1 MKEVK
6 DYLLTIGID
15 VAIMIAGL
23 VGALVM
29 ISKKSAF
36 NIKTTI
42 FGVLTGMLSANYLTE
57 LVISLLKL
65 ESNVKYGIAFILGY
79 LGLKGVENLMNKL
92 HKSVKTND

>member
-6 DYLLTIGID
+6 DFLLTIGID
-15 VAIMIAGL
+15 IAVMIAGL

-42 FGVLTGMLSANYLTE
+42 VGVITGMLSANYLTE
-57 LVISLLKL
+57 LV
-65 ESNVKYGIAFILGY
+65 SNLMNLQSGSKYGIAFILGY
-79 LGLKGVENLMNKL
+79 LGLKGVENVMNKL
-92 HKSVKTND
+92 HKTIKTND

>member
-6 DYLLTIGID
+6 DFLMTIGID
-15 VAIMIAGL
+15 IAILIAGL

-42 FGVLTGMLSANYLTE
+42 FGVITGMLSANYLTE
-57 LVISLLKL
+57 LVVSLLNL
-65 ESNVKYGIAFILGY
+65 QSSTKYGIAFILGY
-79 LGLKGVENLMNKL
+79 LGLKGVENVMNKL
-92 HKSVKTND
+92 HKTVDKND

>member
-6 DYLLTIGID
+6 DFLLTIGID
-15 VAIMIAGL
+15 IAVMIAGL

-29 ISKKSAF
+29 ISKRSAF

-57 LVISLLKL
+57 LVTNLFNLTTNS
-65 ESNVKYGIAFILGY
+65 KYGIAFLLGY
-79 LGLKGVENLMNKL
+79 LGLKGVERVMNNL
-92 HKSVKTND
+92 HKTIKTND